1 MSTNFIPRVARSLFF
16 SSQLLAVAAIL
27 SLVHAS
33 PAIAQTIIDGEG
45 FEAPDYSTTFGGD
58 GKLEG
63 QLGDLPGDGVQAA
76 WLASIG
82 TTSTAVVQSALAH
95 PSDPGGQS
103 VRMDHAANEPT
114 GGGRFGIPVTA
125 WPDNARY
132 ICIEW
137 DMYVEETVGPTG
149 TFGPFFGV
157 EAYDDITVGQGDFG
171 LLGSLGVDA
180 STGDILYQQTGTG
193 FLVETGS
200 TVNFGEWNHFH
211 IDLDFELGE
220 YSIFVNTPAD
230 PNLALATESFVD
242 GGTNLQD
249 FSDAPI
255 SSFAAAGD
263 PQSQALTG
271 TAYFDNYIVYQLDVK
286 IPEPTTL
293 VLGMVALV
301 SIQGLSRRRLA

>member
-1 MSTNFIPRVARSLFF
+1 MSTESDPRYARWARDAARVA
-16 SSQLLAVAAIL
+16 AVAAAFML
-27 SLVHAS
+27 TCAAS
-33 PAIAQTIIDGEG
+33 TFAQTIIDGEG
-45 FEAPDYSTTFGGD
+45 FEPTQYSTTFGGD

-82 TTSTAVVQSALAH
+82 TTSTAVVQS
-95 PSDPGGQS
+95 S
-103 VRMDHAANEPT
+103 VVNSGTQAIQMDHAANEAT

-132 ICIEW
+132 VCIEW

-180 STGDILYQQTGTG
+180 STGDVLYQQAGTG
-193 FLVETGS
+193 FLVETGLQ
-200 TVNFGEWNHFH
+200 VNFGEWNHFH

-230 PNLALATESFVD
+230 PNLALATEPFVD
-242 GGTNLQD
+242 GGASLQD
-249 FSDAPI
+249 FSDAPLA
-255 SSFAAAGD
+255 SFAAAGD

-286 IPEPTTL
+286 IPEPTTMAMCML
-293 VLGMVALV
+293 ALV
-301 SIQGLSRRRLA
+301 ATCSTSRRRG

>member
-1 MSTNFIPRVARSLFF
+1 MSIKIDPRLSRSFLIC
-16 SSQLLAVAAIL
+16 SCAAVVAACL
-27 SLVHAS
+27 SFSGAS
-33 PAIAQTIIDGEG
+33 SFAQTIIDGEG
-45 FEAPDYSTTFGGD
+45 FEPPQYSTTFGGD

-82 TTSTAVVQSALAH
+82 TTSTAVVQSGVVASGSQAV
-95 PSDPGGQS
+95 Q
-103 VRMDHAANEPT
+103 MDHAANEPT

-132 ICIEW
+132 VCIEW

-180 STGDILYQQTGTG
+180 STGDILYQQSGTG

-220 YSIFVNTPAD
+220 YSIYVNTPAD

-242 GGTNLQD
+242 GGVALQD
-249 FSDAPI
+249 FSDAPLA
-255 SSFAAAGD
+255 SFAAAGD

-271 TAYFDNYIVYQLDVK
+271 TAFFDNYIVYQLDVK
-286 IPEPTTL
+286 VPEPTTL
-293 VLGMVALV
+293 VLGVFALV
-301 SIQGLSRRRLA
+301 AMQGATRRR